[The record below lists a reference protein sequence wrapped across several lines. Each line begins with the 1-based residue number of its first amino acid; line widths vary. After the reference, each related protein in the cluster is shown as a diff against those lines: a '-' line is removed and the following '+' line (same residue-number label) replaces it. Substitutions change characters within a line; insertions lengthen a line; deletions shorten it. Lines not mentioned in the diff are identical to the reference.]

1 MIRLTR
7 KLIYIAVIA
16 VAAVAMAF
24 GVYACQITDKK
35 KIVVIFSQHSGL
47 HCYKDFR
54 ESLE

>member
-24 GVYACQITDKK
+24 GVYACQNTDKK
-35 KIVVIFSQHSGL
+35 KIVVIFSQHS
-47 HCYKDFR
+47 
-54 ESLE
+54 